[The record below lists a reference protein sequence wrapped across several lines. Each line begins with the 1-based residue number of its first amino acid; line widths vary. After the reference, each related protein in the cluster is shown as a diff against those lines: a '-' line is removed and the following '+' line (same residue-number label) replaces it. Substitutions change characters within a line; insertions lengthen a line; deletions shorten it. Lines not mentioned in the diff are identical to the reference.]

1 LHSGLPSGF
10 WGLDVALGV
19 RVNQYKSVCVILSFP
34 DLTYICF
41 KLFLLTADKKTDCFD
56 KTTDCFSDIILKQ
69 FWVFV
74 SLILFSV
81 IQH

>member
-41 KLFLLTADKKTDCFD
+41 KLFLLTVDKNNRLNRK
-56 KTTDCFSDIILKQ
+56 KQ
-69 FWVFV
+69 PVDFME
-74 SLILFSV
+74 IN
-81 IQH
+81 